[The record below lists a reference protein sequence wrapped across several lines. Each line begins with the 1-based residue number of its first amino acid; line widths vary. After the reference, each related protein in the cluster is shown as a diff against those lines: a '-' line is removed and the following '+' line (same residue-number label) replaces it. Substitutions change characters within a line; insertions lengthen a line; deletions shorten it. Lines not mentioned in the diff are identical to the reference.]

1 MTAKHQTKNRFWRR
15 LRNTILG
22 TILVIVLF
30 SIYYYYSTRL
40 SPPVISDQSALN
52 MERENSSKDF
62 YKTGNNWLK
71 KNKYGLWEMYLEGS
85 PFEMGVANGKLTKEL
100 IAKQEEAFV
109 DQINTLIPSPSYL
122 KFLKYFTGWFNRD
135 IDEYIPQEYK
145 EEIYGVSFSA
155 ADGYEYIG
163 KKYDRM
169 LNYHAAH
176 DIGHALQS
184 LMLVG
189 CTSFGANF
197 NSTDSSLI
205 IGRNFDFY
213 INPAFSENKIVV
225 FVHPDNGIDFMYV
238 SWASMIGVVSG
249 MNARGLTVTINAA
262 KSDIP
267 TSAKTPIS
275 ILAREI
281 LQHAGN
287 ISEAQAI
294 TKKRKTFVAESLLI
308 GSAEDHKAVIIEKA
322 PNNLGVFETQGNEL
336 VCANHFQS
344 QAFQG
349 DKKNEAYKNESA
361 SIYRQLRCEQLMSQ
375 SDSIDAP
382 VAASIL
388 RDYLGLDGK
397 NIGIGNEK
405 TMDQM
410 ISHHSVIFQPEKQQ
424 AWVSTQPYQ
433 LGEYLGYHLDDVLD
447 KALAYQGQVPLFDP
461 CLTIEADTFLLSDTY
476 LDYIQ
481 YKEEREKVQLLIKS
495 KAIVPESKLSH
506 FISLN
511 PEYYQG
517 YILAANYFYA
527 IGDTSLSIQYY
538 QASLTKEMENVATAE
553 LVRARLKEL
562 LGENAK

>member
-1 MTAKHQTKNRFWRR
+1 MKKARKKNRGWRR
-15 LRNTILG
+15 LRNTLVVIAGLVG
-22 TILVIVLF
+22 GLVI
-30 SIYYYYSTRL
+30 YYHFATRII
-40 SPPVISDQSALN
+40 PPDIADQSALAWQ
-52 MERENSSKDF
+52 RENPAPNF
-62 YKTGNNWLK
+62 YRVGNNWLK
-71 KNKYGLWEMYLEGS
+71 KNQYGLWEMYLEGS
-85 PFEMGVANGKLTKEL
+85 PFELGVAGGKLTREL
-100 IAKQEEAFV
+100 IAQQEEAFV

-135 IDEYIPQEYK
+135 IDQYIPEEYK

-197 NSTDSSLI
+197 NSGDSSLI

-213 INPAFSENKIVV
+213 INPAFAENKIII
-225 FVHPDNGIDFMYV
+225 FVHPDKGIDFQYV

-267 TSAKTPIS
+267 TKATMPIS

-287 ISEAQAI
+287 IEEALAI
-294 TKKRKTFVAESLLI
+294 AKKRSTFVAESLLI
-308 GSAEDHKAVIIEKA
+308 GSAEDNRAVIIEKS
-322 PNNLGVFETQGNEL
+322 PTKLGVYEVEDDRL

-344 QAFQG
+344 QTYRD
-349 DKKNEAYKNESA
+349 DKNNEAYKKESA
-361 SIYRQLRCEQLMSQ
+361 SVYRQLRCEQLM
-375 SDSIDAP
+375 DEYDTIHAP
-382 VAASIL
+382 EAASIL
-388 RDYLGLDGK
+388 RDHLGLDNK

-405 TMDQM
+405 TMAQM
-410 ISHHSVIFQPEKQQ
+410 ISHHSVIFEPARQLV
-424 AWVSTQPYQ
+424 WVSTRYYQ
-433 LGEYLGYHLDDVLD
+433 LGEYLGYRMQDVF
-447 KALAYQGQVPLFDP
+447 AEATTYTGSYPLYDTT
-461 CLTIEADTFLLSDTY
+461 LTIASDPFLQEAAFADFL
-476 LDYIQ
+476 Q
-481 YKEEREKVQLLIKS
+481 FRKEREKIKNLIKQKTPVETS
-495 KAIVPESKLSH
+495 VIEDFVR
-506 FISLN
+506 LN

-517 YILAANYFYA
+517 YVLAGNYFYA
-527 IGDTSLSIQYY
+527 MGDTTNADKYY
-538 QASLTKEMENVATAE
+538 RVALTKEMENTGTE
-553 LVRARLKEL
+553 EFVRLR
-562 LGENAK
+562 LGE

>member
-1 MTAKHQTKNRFWRR
+1 MTKNKLKKNRGWRR
-15 LRNTILG
+15 LRNTFLG
-22 TILVIVLF
+22 IAVVF
-30 SIYYYYSTRL
+30 SSFAVYYHFVTRL
-40 SPPVISDQSALN
+40 TPPVIADQSALSWK
-52 MERENSSKDF
+52 RENPSPDF
-62 YKTGNNWLK
+62 YRVGHNWLK
-71 KNKYGLWEMYLEGS
+71 KNKYGLWEMYLEGN
-85 PFEMGVANGKLTKEL
+85 PFEMGVASGKLTKEL
-100 IAKQEEAFV
+100 IAQQEEAFV

-135 IDEYIPQEYK
+135 IDEYIPEEYK

-163 KKYDRM
+163 NKYNRM

-197 NSTDSSLI
+197 HSTDSSLI

-213 INPAFSENKIVV
+213 INPAFAENKIVV
-225 FVHPDNGIDFMYV
+225 FVHPDQGIDFMYV

-287 ISEAQAI
+287 IKEALAI
-294 TKKRKTFVAESLLI
+294 AKKRQTFVAESLLI
-308 GSAEDHKAVIIEKA
+308 GSAEDNKAVIIEKS
-322 PNNLGVFETQGNEL
+322 PKKLGVYEVSGDQL

-344 QAFQG
+344 ETFAQ
-349 DKKNEAYKNESA
+349 DKNNELYKKESA
-361 SIYRQLRCEQLMSQ
+361 TVYRQQRCEQLMEQ
-375 SDSIDAP
+375 ADFIDAP
-382 VAASIL
+382 VAASLL
-388 RDYLGLDGK
+388 RDHLGMDGK

-405 TMDQM
+405 TMAQM
-410 ISHHSVIFQPEKQQ
+410 ISHHSVIFEPKKQEG
-424 AWVSTQPYQ
+424 WVSTQPYQ
-433 LGEYLGYHLDDVLD
+433 LGEYLGYHLDQVLAKGKNYSGND
-447 KALAYQGQVPLFDP
+447 PLYDST
-461 CLTIEADTFLLSDTY
+461 LTIAADPFIQSPEFVDFL
-476 LDYIQ
+476 
-481 YKEEREKVQLLIKS
+481 KFRNEREEVKQWIKN
-495 KAIVPESKLSH
+495 KTPQPEQKLRD
-506 FISLN
+506 FVSLN

-517 YILAANYFYA
+517 YVLTANYYYVM
-527 IGDTSLSIQYY
+527 GDTTRAKQNY
-538 QASLTKEMENVATAE
+538 QLALTKEMANTGTVEMVK
-553 LVRARLKEL
+553 ARLEEL
-562 LGENAK
+562 TAKKN

>member
-1 MTAKHQTKNRFWRR
+1 MTAKHQRKNRFWRR

-22 TILVIVLF
+22 ILLVIVLF
-30 SIYYYYSTRL
+30 SIYYHYSTRL
-40 SPPVISDQSALN
+40 SPPVIVDQSALK
-52 MERENSSKDF
+52 MVRENPSKDF
-62 YKTGNNWLK
+62 YKIGNNWLK
-71 KNKYGLWEMYLEGS
+71 KNQYGLWEMYLEGS
-85 PFEMGVANGKLTKEL
+85 SFEMGVANGKLTKEL

-109 DQINTLIPSPSYL
+109 AQINTLIPSSSYL

-189 CTSFGANF
+189 CTSFGTNF

-225 FVHPDNGIDFMYV
+225 FVHPDQGIDFMYV

-287 ISEAQAI
+287 ISEALAI
-294 TKKRKTFVAESLLI
+294 AEKRETFVAESLLI
-308 GSAEDHKAVIIEKA
+308 ASAEDHKAVIIEKS
-322 PNNLGVFETQGNEL
+322 PNNLGVFEAQGDQL
-336 VCANHFQS
+336 VCSNHFQS
-344 QAFQG
+344 QVFQEDENNKAF
-349 DKKNEAYKNESA
+349 KNESA
-361 SIYRQLRCEQLMSQ
+361 SVYRQSRCAQLMKQ
-375 SDSIDAP
+375 SGFIDAP

-388 RDYLGLDGK
+388 RDHLGLDGK

-405 TMDQM
+405 TMAQM
-410 ISHHSVIFQPEKQQ
+410 ISHHSVIFEPEKLKG
-424 AWVSTQPYQ
+424 WVSTQPYQ
-433 LGEYLGYHLDDVLD
+433 LGEYLGYHLEDVLA
-447 KALAYQGQVPLFDP
+447 KAPDYKGQIPSYDSS
-461 CLTIEADTFLLSDTY
+461 LTIEADAFLLSNTY
-476 LDYIQ
+476 LDYLQ
-481 YKEEREKVQLLIKS
+481 YKEEREEVKLLIKS
-495 KAIVPESKLSH
+495 KTIVPESELSH

-517 YILAANYFYA
+517 YVLSANYFYV
-527 IGDTSLSIQYY
+527 IDDTSLSIQYY
-538 QASLTKEMENVATAE
+538 QISLTKEMENTATAE
-553 LVRARLKEL
+553 LVKARLEEL
-562 LGENAK
+562 LGESKN